1 MFIWKVHPNVSKL
14 LANINITIIK
24 NIFRNN
30 AIINAYS
37 NCQLLGKYINVV
49 LVGHLYSIPGVKT
62 TWLDP
67 SDKLLRREKDHF
79 FSENLLHQRGHIL

>member
-49 LVGHLYSIPGVKT
+49 LVGHLYSILGVTT

-67 SDKLLRREKDHF
+67 SDKLLRREKDNF
-79 FSENLLHQRGHIL
+79 FSENLLHQREYIL